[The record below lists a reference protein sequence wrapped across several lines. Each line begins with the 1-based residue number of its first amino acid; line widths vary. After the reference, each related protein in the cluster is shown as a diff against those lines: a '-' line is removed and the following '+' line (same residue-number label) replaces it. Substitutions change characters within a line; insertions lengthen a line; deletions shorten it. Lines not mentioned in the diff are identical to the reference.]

1 MEQNYIGLSFKE
13 DVKIDLLYSVHYFEY
28 MNDYSFEGESH
39 DFWEITYVDKG
50 DIELTIDERKIKLN
64 KGEIA
69 FIPPNAFHDLSANG
83 VNAPNLV
90 VISFQCNSKCMSFF
104 QDKVFTVG
112 TLEKEFFSEIL
123 AEAKHAFD
131 SPLNKTY
138 LYEIERNK
146 ISFFGS
152 EQLIRLYLEYIII
165 SLYRRYAPESIQKKV
180 TKTNTISK
188 KFIEITKDSDD
199 NVIYEQILQYLNQNI
214 TSFLSVD
221 TICHDNLVSRTKL
234 QRLFGKRHN
243 CGVAHYFYVLK
254 IEHSKELIREKK
266 LNLTE
271 ISEYLGYSSLQY
283 FSRQFKQITGMSPS
297 EYSFSV
303 KAYTEV

>member
-1 MEQNYIGLSFKE
+1 MEQNYVGLTFKE
-13 DVKIDLLYSVHYFEY
+13 VVKIDKLYSVHYFEY

-50 DIELTIDERKIKLN
+50 EIELTIGENKIKLN

-69 FIPPNAFHDLSANG
+69 FIKPNAFHDLCANG
-83 VNAPNLV
+83 IKAPNLV
-90 VISFQCNSKCMSFF
+90 VISFQCNSKCMNFF
-104 QDKVFTVG
+104 VDKIFKVG
-112 TLEKEFFSEIL
+112 KLEKEFFSEIL
-123 AEAKHAFD
+123 MEAKRAFA

-138 LYEIERNK
+138 LYEIERNNN
-146 ISFFGS
+146 SGFGC
-152 EQLIRLYLEYIII
+152 EQLIKLYLEYIII
-165 SLYRRYAPESIQKKV
+165 SLYRRYTASDNKNKENDK
-180 TKTNTISK
+180 NTVNK
-188 KFIEITKDSDD
+188 KFIEMSQDNDD
-199 NVIYEQILQYLNQNI
+199 NKLYEQIVQYLDQNK
-214 TSFLSVD
+214 TSFLSID
-221 TICHDNLVSRTKL
+221 AICHDNLVSRTKL
-234 QRLFGKRHN
+234 QRLFKKRHN

-266 LNLTE
+266 MNLTE

-297 EYSFSV
+297 EYNFSI